1 MSGPSG
7 LRNSAS
13 CTLGEG
19 IYVPGHLA
27 FSEGP
32 AIVAAIR
39 KLSIMPHVTIFAGQG
54 IAHPRGF
61 GIASHM

>member
-7 LRNSAS
+7 LRSRALS
-13 CTLGEG
+13 TLGEG
-19 IYVPGHLA
+19 IYVPGYLA
-27 FSEGP
+27 FREGTV
-32 AIVAAIR
+32 IVAAIR
-39 KLSIMPHVTIFAGQG
+39 KLSIMPHVTIIAGQG